1 MLAVIVYCNA
11 RAITRDLHQ
20 PGRAQKCQ
28 RDWRGSVFG
37 SRGKYVTAGML
48 CLLRGGTSWLIEF
61 WISSDKT
68 RVRCASIATSVVVA
82 MTSREMPMNIQ
93 RVSKRSRSRAACNAL
108 SSAKQSSCAMTL
120 ALASDVRRVS
130 VSTSFR
136 DPSSCSMRNAVVL
149 IRLSLKSGLFCIG
162 EAFQNIA

>member
-48 CLLRGGTSWLIEF
+48 IEF

-68 RVRCASIATSVVVA
+68 RARCASIATSVVVA